1 MTHMRRTATHLLS
14 ICFLIGLSLRSVS
27 AWDYEGHRVVNQL
40 ALASLPKNFPAFVL
54 NSNAQERV
62 AFLAGEPDRWRNVSD
77 ELPLVHCNGPDHY
90 IDLESLGEYGLT
102 PQTLPIF
109 RYDVAA
115 KLGVTRAQHP
125 DKFPAIDPARNRD
138 HTRELIG
145 FLPWAI
151 VEYEGKLKSEFSYL
165 KAYEQHGGTPEEIAN
180 AQGNIIYTMGVMGH
194 FVGDAAQPLHTTIH
208 HHGWIGPN
216 PNGYTTNR
224 SIHQWI
230 DGGYFI
236 KIGGVKA
243 DALRSKIQPAKLV
256 GDRANPEVLFRE
268 VMNYIAA
275 SHKVLEPLYQLD
287 KEGKLS
293 GEGENGLEGKA
304 FLEGQLVKAGQMLGD
319 IWYSAWQQ
327 APEDRFLR
335 DQLLQRQAAKAEAR

>member
-1 MTHMRRTATHLLS
+1 MKKILS
-14 ICFLIGLSLRSVS
+14 RFLPVCFSISLGLGSAS

-40 ALASLPKNFPAFVL
+40 ALASLPKDFPAFAFS
-54 NSNAQERV
+54 SNTEERI

-90 IDLESLGEYGLT
+90 IDLESLDEYGLT

-109 RYDVAA
+109 RYEFAA
-115 KLGVTRAQHP
+115 KLGAARALHP
-125 DKFPAIDPARNRD
+125 DKFPAIDPTKNRD

-165 KAYEQHGGTPEEIAN
+165 KAYEQNGGTPDEIAN
-180 AQGNIIYTMGVMGH
+180 AHDNVIYTMGVMGH

-208 HHGWIGPN
+208 HHGWIGAN

-230 DGGYFI
+230 DGGYFM
-236 KIGGVKA
+236 KTGGVKA
-243 DALRSKIQPAKLV
+243 DALRVKIQPAKLV
-256 GDRANPEVLFRE
+256 GDRANPEILFRQ
-268 VMNYIAA
+268 VMDYIVA
-275 SHKVLEPLYQLD
+275 SHNELDPLYRLE

-293 GEGENGLEGKA
+293 AEGEKGLEGKV

-319 IWYSAWQQ
+319 IWYSAWKQ
-327 APEDRFLR
+327 APEDRYLK
-335 DQLLQRQAAKAEAR
+335 QELLQRQTAKAGTE